1 MARSVWMACFVAA
14 TLFSGF
20 CSAQTIVGPSGKP
33 LQPIHRAKCSQSP
46 AGCYE
51 QATRDCRGGP
61 YQILHSE
68 SHPGGLLIDILP
80 GPVTWYTMSYVCGR
94 SDGKIGA
101 WTVAYLEVGNLN
113 GCRASAQF
121 PDQTVFQM
129 VQIQSGTDKAWIIF
143 ISNPRWNASIGQ
155 RKELQLQL
163 VTDLPTTKPW
173 PYSFSISGDNKVL
186 STTDASVEFMNS
198 IADASKVEIK
208 DNNGALW
215 ATVDMKDSA
224 AAIRAIVNC
233 VREHPPKAQPPE
245 VETTFSGTGF
255 FVAQNQVVTN
265 NHVVSGCTKAIQV
278 RYPERASYTATIS
291 GQDATNDLALLHTE
305 MPPVS
310 VASFRF
316 QPLLGEAVATYG
328 FPYSDVLSPTGN
340 FTLGNITALSGMKN
354 DTRRLQTSTPIQPGN
369 SGGPLL
375 DMSGRVIGVVVAQL
389 DAMAR
394 MQTDRSIPQNVN
406 FAIQSSIVINF
417 LAIKG
422 VTPNLD
428 NSSTGAQ
435 RPPSEV
441 ADMAKKFTVQIYCQG
456 AARKTATGT
465 ALSPSDVV
473 DFGAKFDVQPT
484 PGQGSTRP

>member
-1 MARSVWMACFVAA
+1 MAKSVGMACFVAA
-14 TLFSGF
+14 TLFSGC

-51 QATRDCRGGP
+51 QATRDCRGGS

-68 SHPGGLLIDILP
+68 SHPGGLLADILP
-80 GPVTWYTMSYVCGR
+80 GPVTWYTMSYVCGP
-94 SDGKIGA
+94 SDGKIGG

-113 GCRASAQF
+113 GCRAAAQF

-129 VQIQSGTDKAWIIF
+129 AQIQNGTDKRWAIF
-143 ISNPRWNASIGQ
+143 ISNPRWNAWVGQ
-155 RKELQLQL
+155 RKELPLQL
-163 VTDLPTTKPW
+163 VTDWPTTKPW
-173 PYSFSISGDNKVL
+173 PYTFSISGDSKIL

-198 IADASKVEIK
+198 VADASKVEIMA
-208 DNNGALW
+208 DNKELLAS
-215 ATVDMKDSA
+215 VDMKGSA

-233 VREHPPKAQPPE
+233 VNEHPPREA
-245 VETTFSGTGF
+245 ETTLSGTGF
-255 FVAQNQVVTN
+255 FVAQNRVVTN
-265 NHVVSGCTKAIQV
+265 NHVISGCTKAIQV
-278 RYPERASYTATIS
+278 RYPERASYTATLS
-291 GQDATNDLALLHTE
+291 GQDYTNDLALLHTE
-305 MPPVS
+305 MPNLS

-328 FPYSDVLSPTGN
+328 FPYSGILSPN
-340 FTLGNITALSGMKN
+340 FTSGDISALSGPKG
-354 DTRRLQTSTPIQPGN
+354 DTRFLQTSTPIQPGN

-375 DMSGRVIGVVVAQL
+375 DMSGRVIGVIVAQL
-389 DAMAR
+389 KAL
-394 MQTDRSIPQNVN
+394 PNQNVN

-417 LAIKG
+417 LSIKG

-441 ADMAKKFTVQIYCQG
+441 IADMAKKFTVQIYCQG

-465 ALSPSDVV
+465 AGTLSPSDVV
-473 DFGAKFDVQPT
+473 DFGAKLDVQAT
-484 PGQGSTRP
+484 PRQGSPRP